1 LFTFPDTGKL
11 PGEILVL
18 LVPFT
23 DGCVS
28 LDTSLLLITLL
39 TEPNFGSDGFVLG
52 ALGGGLRG
60 FGSKTGFGG
69 IFSGFPF

>member
-18 LVPFT
+18 LVSFT

-28 LDTSLLLITLL
+28 LDTPLLLITL
-39 TEPNFGSDGFVLG
+39 FGSDGFVLG

-60 FGSKTGFGG
+60 FGSKIGFGG